1 MRSTQPSRP
10 SVAPDPVDRRMTR
23 LPKHD
28 MIAAM
33 FVPPHPSRARS
44 SPIRVAATHVTDP
57 ELAIR
62 DLFGRLDLPEL
73 AGIVLFCSSRYPLD
87 ALAEA
92 IGSRAEGL
100 TIVGCTSSGEITP
113 DGLDEGT
120 VTAIGFP
127 ASDFRLSATCFENL
141 DTFDSRVA
149 QQTVRSMVATAAL
162 PGPQLGDT
170 PSHAAIFLVDGLSH
184 REEMLALSLQ
194 DALGEVP
201 LIGGS
206 SGDGLDF
213 RETFVFYEGRFRR
226 DAAIVAILSS
236 SRRMK
241 VFRAQHYGPGDV
253 KMVITVADPVTRIVH
268 EINAEP
274 AVEEYARLI
283 GTTVAELSTN
293 HFAAH
298 PPMVRAGGEYFV
310 RSIQTA
316 NRDGSLTFY
325 CAIDEGIVLTLGEAT
340 DIMKN
345 LNELFEDLDRSVG
358 GIDRILG
365 FDCVLNTV
373 EVEQRQLRSA
383 VSALFADRGVVG
395 FNTYG
400 EQYHAL
406 HVNQTFSGLAIGR

>member
-1 MRSTQPSRP
+1 MRSTPPARP
-10 SVAPDPVDRRMTR
+10 SGANDRVTHAHRG
-23 LPKHD
+23 D
-28 MIAAM
+28 MIDAM
-33 FVPPHPSRARS
+33 SAPSA
-44 SPIRVAATHVTDP
+44 IRVAATRIDDP
-57 ELAIR
+57 ERAIQE
-62 DLFGRLDLPEL
+62 LFRQLDPPEL
-73 AGIVLFCSSRYPLD
+73 CGIILFCSSRYPLG

-120 VTAIGFP
+120 ITAIGFP
-127 ASDFRLSATCFENL
+127 ASDFRFSATCFEDL
-141 DTFDSRVA
+141 DHFDAAAA
-149 QQTVRSMVATAAL
+149 QHRVRSMVAAAACAA
-162 PGPQLGDT
+162 PPLGDT

-184 REEMLALSLQ
+184 REEMLTLTLQ
-194 DALGEVP
+194 DALGDVP

-206 SGDGLDF
+206 SGDGLAF
-213 RETFVFYEGRFRR
+213 KETFVFHDGQFRR
-226 DAAIVAILSS
+226 DAAVVAILSS

-241 VFRAQHYGPGDV
+241 VFRAQHYGPGKT
-253 KMVITVADPVTRIVH
+253 KMVVTVADPVTRIVH

-283 GTTVAELSTN
+283 GTTVAELSPS

-316 NRDGSLTFY
+316 NPDGSLTFY
-325 CAIDEGIVLTLGEAT
+325 CAIDEGIVLTLGEAG
-340 DIMKN
+340 DIMKG
-345 LNELFEDLDRSVG
+345 LNALFADLETAVG
-358 GIDRILG
+358 GVDRILG
-365 FDCVLNTV
+365 FDCVLNSV
-373 EVEQRQLRSA
+373 EVEQRQLRGA
-383 VSALFADRGVVG
+383 VSALFAERGVVG

-400 EQYHAL
+400 EQFHAL

>member
-1 MRSTQPSRP
+1 MPKPMRWPPPVRP
-10 SVAPDPVDRRMTR
+10 SAAHDGMTPPPEDAP
-23 LPKHD
+23 
-28 MIAAM
+28 
-33 FVPPHPSRARS
+33 VPTEQRP
-44 SPIRVAATHVTDP
+44 PIRVASTRIADP
-57 ELAIR
+57 EQAIQE
-62 DLFGRLDLPEL
+62 LFRTLHPIDL
-73 AGIVLFCSSRYPLD
+73 AGIILFCSSRYPLEP
-87 ALAEA
+87 LAAA
-92 IGSRAEGL
+92 IARRSEGL

-120 VTAIGFP
+120 ITAIGFP
-127 ASDFRLSATCFENL
+127 ASDFRLSAACFRDL
-141 DTFDSRVA
+141 DRFDTA
-149 QQTVRSMVATAAL
+149 QAQRTVRSMVAAAACAEPL
-162 PGPQLGDT
+162 LGAP

-184 REEMLALSLQ
+184 REEMLTLTLQ

-213 RETFVFYEGRFRR
+213 RETFVFHDGEFRR

-241 VFRAQHYGPGDV
+241 VFRAQHCGPGNI
-253 KMVITVADPVTRIVH
+253 KMVITRADPVTRIVH

-283 GTTVAELSTN
+283 GTTVADLSPR

-316 NRDGSLTFY
+316 NPDGSLTFY
-325 CAIDEGIVLTLGEAT
+325 CAIDEGIVLTLGEAG
-340 DIMKN
+340 DIMGG
-345 LNELFEDLDRSVG
+345 LHSLFDGLDAAVG
-358 GIDRILG
+358 GIDHILG
-365 FDCVLNTV
+365 FDCVLNSV
-373 EVEQRQLRSA
+373 EVEQRQLRGA
-383 VSALFADRGVVG
+383 VSALFAERGVVG